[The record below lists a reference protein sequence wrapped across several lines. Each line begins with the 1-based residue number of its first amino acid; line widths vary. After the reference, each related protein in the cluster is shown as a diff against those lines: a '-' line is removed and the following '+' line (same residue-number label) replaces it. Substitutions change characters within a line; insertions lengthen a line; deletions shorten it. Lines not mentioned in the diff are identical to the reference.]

1 MTNMK
6 KFAGYSICKWTLWVD
21 QWSIYI

>member
-1 MTNMK
+1 MK